1 MNDFKKDFFIT
12 NEWRIFGKT
21 MENGRK
27 DSGIKLVTTKARS
40 NFVSKTNYHRK
51 KSLLWK
57 FITNRNEK
65 KYRYTRINQFT

>member
-1 MNDFKKDFFIT
+1 MNDFKKELFIT

-27 DSGIKLVTTKARS
+27 DSGIKLVTTEARS

-51 KSLLWK
+51 KVFSESLLPIEMK
-57 FITNRNEK
+57 K
-65 KYRYTRINQFT
+65 KYRYTWINEFT